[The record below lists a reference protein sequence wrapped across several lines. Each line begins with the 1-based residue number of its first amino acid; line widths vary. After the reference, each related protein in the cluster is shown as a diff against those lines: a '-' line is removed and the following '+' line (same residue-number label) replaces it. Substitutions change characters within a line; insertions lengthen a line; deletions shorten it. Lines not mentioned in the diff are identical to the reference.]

1 MAARQNPHVPRRRWH
16 SGESRIP
23 RQVVQ
28 KQATV
33 IVGSNK
39 DAGRTNMKY
48 ITWLLLFVVLSCVF
62 VAARNAQA
70 APTIVY
76 CEAKKEDTGSR
87 LVLIMRERID
97 KECLGAALET
107 KNGVEYGCWQDFG
120 NRVHIKWDRI
130 KETWSLPMDIFDCYG
145 PEEKKK

>member
-1 MAARQNPHVPRRRWH
+1 MRYVIYWL
-16 SGESRIP
+16 ITCI
-23 RQVVQ
+23 VF
-28 KQATV
+28 TV
-33 IVGSNK
+33 FFFMN
-39 DAGRTNMKY
+39 
-48 ITWLLLFVVLSCVF
+48 
-62 VAARNAQA
+62 NAQA

-145 PEEKKK
+145 PEEKRK